1 LINVIRALT
10 LDIVPNLPSFVLTEA
25 PCGVTIQSTDLPT
38 SDVILL
44 VVIAVSVASFFLL
57 ISVCGGIAYY
67 YYSSILHTLPVD
79 ISWSFLD
86 KVRRPWAWQY
96 TGNAKS
102 GYYSRLYERDSE
114 DYRRVESLLSTH
126 FKKGN
131 LALTGI
137 TAIYNPS
144 LTVSFLNLWRVM
156 ITRKVEN
163 PEMFFARTYT
173 KDKDKMAVM
182 SYYDK
187 DLIQFTPY
195 NQELALPLIPMLHG
209 TDHLVAEQIAMTG
222 FAALSSLDEGY
233 FGKGIYFTSSL
244 LYILPYASGK
254 RRPAVLISYI
264 NPGNPWPT
272 TEEHDGPR
280 SLKGMALKSGYNSH
294 IVCTNKRGTIYHEN
308 DDVLCDEMVVNQESQ
323 ILPAFIIELSV
334 DSCLTVYDKWTQEPY
349 STTSMDSDQY
359 PYIVYD
365 V

>member
-1 LINVIRALT
+1 
-10 LDIVPNLPSFVLTEA
+10 
-25 PCGVTIQSTDLPT
+25 
-38 SDVILL
+38 
-44 VVIAVSVASFFLL
+44 
-57 ISVCGGIAYY
+57 
-67 YYSSILHTLPVD
+67 
-79 ISWSFLD
+79 LD

-131 LALTGI
+131 LALLGI

-144 LTVSFLNLWRVM
+144 LTESFLNLWRVM
-156 ITRKVEN
+156 ITRKAEN

-209 TDHLVAEQIAMTG
+209 TDHPVAEQIAMTG

-294 IVCTNKRGTIYHEN
+294 IVRTNKRGTIYHEE

-334 DSCLTVYDKWTQEPY
+334 DSCLAVYEKWTLEPY
-349 STTSMDSDQY
+349 SLTNTTIEMDSDHC
-359 PYIVYD
+359 PYTMYD
-365 V
+365 I